1 VNAAH
6 VFRAPPAESPGGG
19 AKYVGFALRSRAPVD
34 CPAVDQAWLDE
45 LSEFIRIPSVSAD
58 ASRAADVQQAGEW
71 VCDFVRRAG
80 GEAELRDW
88 NGHPL
93 ALGEL
98 PASSDADAPTVIC
111 YGHFDVQPP
120 APLELWQSDPFEAT
134 VREGRV
140 YARGIA
146 DDKGQLYMLL
156 KAAEQL
162 SRRDALPV
170 NLRICC
176 DGEEETGGHSIVDF
190 LAADE
195 RGGDACVIFDT
206 AMLKRDAPLFNL
218 STRGLV
224 YFHVRVKTGGRDLHS
239 GLFGGAALN
248 ALHALT
254 RTLDGVLAK
263 DGRLPEPLRAGIA
276 PPTDEELAGW
286 AELTPGAEEL
296 AGQGARPVDPKA
308 AEEFYLRTF
317 AEPSLDV
324 NGIEGGSPHLQ
335 KTVLPV
341 EAHANLSIRLAPGQ
355 DPEQIAP
362 EVDRLLR
369 EAAPEGAELE
379 ITRLSSARP
388 GLVDPNS
395 PAVRLGLEA
404 FERAVGTRPL
414 LVRSGGTLPIV
425 PALADKGIPTILT
438 GFALPDSNIHAPNEN
453 LLADYLPLGVR
464 AAAELYTAFGKLS

>member
-1 VNAAH
+1 VN
-6 VFRAPPAESPGGG
+6 
-19 AKYVGFALRSRAPVD
+19 
-34 CPAVDQAWLDE
+34 QAWLDE

-58 ASRAADVQQAGEW
+58 SERAGEVQEAGEW

-88 NGHPL
+88 DGHPL
-93 ALGEL
+93 ALGEIS
-98 PASSDADAPTVIC
+98 ASDGNGARPTVIC

-120 APLELWQSDPFEAT
+120 APLDLWESDPFEAT
-134 VREGRV
+134 LRDGRL
-140 YARGIA
+140 YARGAA

-156 KAAEQL
+156 KAAAEL
-162 SRRDALPV
+162 KARDALPV

-195 RGGDACVIFDT
+195 RGGDACVIFDA
-206 AMLKRDAPLFNL
+206 AMLDRDVPLFCL
-218 STRGLV
+218 STRGLI
-224 YFHVRVKTGGRDLHS
+224 YFHIRVKTGARDLHS
-239 GLFGGAALN
+239 GVFGGAALN
-248 ALHALT
+248 ALHALVQ
-254 RTLDGVLAK
+254 TLGPILPK
-263 DGRLPEPLRAGIA
+263 DGRLAEPLRAGIA
-276 PPTDEELAGW
+276 PATDAELAAWG
-286 AELTPGAEEL
+286 ELTSGAEEL
-296 AGQGARPVDPKA
+296 AGQGARPMDPKA

-355 DPEQIAP
+355 DWEQIAA
-362 EVDRLLR
+362 ETERLLR

-379 ITRLSSARP
+379 VTRLSSSPP
-388 GLVDPNS
+388 GLVDPES
-395 PAVRLGLEA
+395 PAVQLGLDA
-404 FERAVGTRPL
+404 FERVVGTRPL

-425 PALADKGIPTILT
+425 PALADKGIPAILT
-438 GFALPDSNIHAPNEN
+438 GFALPDSNIHSPNEN
-453 LLADYLPLGVR
+453 LLAEYLPLGVS
-464 AAAELYTAFGKLS
+464 AATELYKAFAKL

>member
-1 VNAAH
+1 
-6 VFRAPPAESPGGG
+6 
-19 AKYVGFALRSRAPVD
+19 
-34 CPAVDQAWLDE
+34 VDQTWFDE
-45 LSEFIRIPSVSAD
+45 LSDFIRIPSVSAD
-58 ASRAADVQQAGEW
+58 AARVGDVQKAGQW
-71 VCDFVRRAG
+71 VCDFIRQAG

-88 NGHPL
+88 QGHPL
-93 ALGEL
+93 ALGEIR
-98 PASSDADAPTVIC
+98 ASAGNGTAPTVIC

-134 VREGRV
+134 ERNGRV

-162 SRRDALPV
+162 AREGTLPV

-206 AMLKRDAPLFNL
+206 AMLKRDVPLFNL

-224 YFHVRVKTGGRDLHS
+224 YFHVRVRTGNRDLHS

-248 ALHALT
+248 ALHVLP
-254 RTLDGVLAK
+254 RILDAVLAK
-263 DGRLPEPLRAGIA
+263 DGRLPEPLRVGIA
-276 PPTDEELAGW
+276 APTDEELAGW

-296 AGQGARPVDPKA
+296 AGQGAQPMDPRA
-308 AEEFYLRTF
+308 AEEFYTRTF
-317 AEPSLDV
+317 AEPSVDV
-324 NGIEGGSPHLQ
+324 NGIEGGSAQLQ

-355 DPEQIAP
+355 DPDEIAA
-362 EVDRLLR
+362 EVDRLLH
-369 EAAPEGAELE
+369 EATPEGAELE
-379 ITRLSSARP
+379 VSRLSSAPP

-395 PAVRLGLEA
+395 PVVKLGLEA

-453 LLADYLPLGVR
+453 LLADYLPLGVK
-464 AAAELYTAFGKLS
+464 AAAELYTAFAKLS

>member
-1 VNAAH
+1 
-6 VFRAPPAESPGGG
+6 
-19 AKYVGFALRSRAPVD
+19 
-34 CPAVDQAWLDE
+34 VDQAWLDE

-58 ASRAADVQQAGEW
+58 AERAAAVQEAGEW
-71 VCDFVRRAG
+71 VCEFIRRAG

-88 NGHPL
+88 QGHPL
-93 ALGEL
+93 ALGEIRASSGD
-98 PASSDADAPTVIC
+98 PASPTVIC

-134 VREGRV
+134 VRDGRV
-140 YARGIA
+140 YARGVA

-162 SRRDALPV
+162 SRDKALPV

-176 DGEEETGGHSIVDF
+176 DGEEETGGRSIVDF

-206 AMLKRDAPLFNL
+206 AMLKRDVPLFNL

-224 YFHVRVKTGGRDLHS
+224 YFHVRVGTGERDLHS

-248 ALHALT
+248 ALHALA
-254 RTLDGVLAK
+254 RALDGVLAK
-263 DGRLPEPLRAGIA
+263 NGRLPEPLRRGIA

-296 AGQGARPVDPKA
+296 AGQGARPLDPTA
-308 AEEFYLRTF
+308 AEEFYMRTF
-317 AEPSLDV
+317 AEPAIDV

-362 EVDRLLR
+362 EVERLLR
-369 EAAPEGAELE
+369 DAAPKGAELE

-395 PAVRLGLEA
+395 PAVQLGLEA

-453 LLADYLPLGVR
+453 LLVDYVPLGVK
-464 AAAELYTAFGKLS
+464 AAAELYTAFAELR